1 MEKPI
6 LALILLGIAVLIA
19 LLLTGLNKSIFS
31 STETTTSHSVNNVKI
46 GNYNVKFLTP
56 KGSPLVFHK
65 LPSGDYYTLIK
76 LETET
81 NVSTFP
87 VRLDYPVKAGVLTE
101 IYDNKTQMWN
111 STFVVVIDK
120 NVARIVGEKGFIT
133 MFSKTLSD
141 YTTVIPVFDDTI
153 KPIPNDV
160 KKVLED
166 LGENVTNNTSEGNQ
180 TISFG
185 NNTVVSELRMDN
197 AIITTQ
203 PAVSGRSFDAL
214 IIRKPQNTQNLE
226 VATSGS
232 LYTSLSGSSSDN
244 GNFDIDFYFGYG
256 TNYLSASLGI
266 NENVLIY
273 IGDNNVS
280 SNTKILELDSG
291 SSVIDISF
299 DGSSITIGSGSSPL
313 VFVGRLIF
321 IQNGTV
327 YGVTNGEVVN
337 IGSLGV
343 SGLTTVKI
351 YSKDVIVGFTSQNV
365 ESIKWKEVLGHL
377 DDTINE
383 AYSVVSSYAKLSESF
398 TSKIPVSTKY
408 YSVLNTMGVPS
419 DFSIIPTTI
428 ASGQFTENV
437 TYQLHLSD
445 NATYLTSSGGT
456 GMFSKGLIP
465 TNILSDYVYAPN
477 GISVISTGQSNDY
490 YEVLPE
496 LAPAGTTR
504 FVFFGNLTY
513 IMNNARWIIG
523 SKNLIVVN
531 NGTSYQRL
539 YQGGEYG
546 KYIVVTGWN
555 ITAVQKPYIT
565 YEFLNWGGSA
575 SSFCCFVNVDRHA
588 DGVKLTLHAPLT
600 QVKVINGENTAEMLE
615 GKYYPYTLI
624 VERLYYVGGV
634 SCEFAT
640 AGIEQDNE
648 ELYGA
653 KVKCPTIFVGN
664 MWKFSLPKNPTPE
677 STFTIKAKFRVYIDH
692 PCFAFDDDWIFVH
705 AVVGFEKGYIPDYL
719 AFQDTDYTGAPLY
732 VFQWGNEWFGYR
744 DLFWYHV
751 FAKWELSVFDL
762 VYHRIIIP
770 TRRSG

>member
-6 LALILLGIAVLIA
+6 LALIFIGIAVIIA
-19 LLLTGLNKSIFS
+19 LLLTGLNKGIFS
-31 STETTTSHSVNNVKI
+31 STESTTSHSVNSVKVS
-46 GNYNVKFLTP
+46 NYKVKFLTP

-65 LPSGDYYTLIK
+65 LPNGDYYTLIR
-76 LETET
+76 LETQT

-141 YTTVIPVFDDTI
+141 YTTVIPVFDDNI
-153 KPIPNDV
+153 EPIPSNV
-160 KKVLED
+160 SKVLKE
-166 LGENVTNNTSEGNQ
+166 LGENVTNTTSESNQ

-185 NNTVVSELRMDN
+185 NNTVVSELKMDD

-203 PAVSGRSFDAL
+203 PVVSGRSFDAL
-214 IIRKPQNTQNLE
+214 IVRKPQNTQNLE
-226 VATSGS
+226 VTTSGL
-232 LYTSLSGSSSDN
+232 LYSRLAGSGNNN

-256 TNYLSASLGI
+256 TNYLSASLGV
-266 NENVLIY
+266 NENILIY
-273 IGDNNVS
+273 IGNTNVS
-280 SNTKILELDSG
+280 SSTKVVELDFG
-291 SSVIDISF
+291 SSVVNVNF
-299 DGSSITIGSGSSPL
+299 DGSSITIDYGSTQL
-313 VFVGRLIF
+313 VFVGRTVF
-321 IQNGTV
+321 IQNGTI
-327 YGVTNGEVVN
+327 YGISRGSIIDV
-337 IGSLGV
+337 GSLGITGSPTIKV
-343 SGLTTVKI
+343 
-351 YSKDVIVGFTSQNV
+351 YSKDVIVGFTNQKAT
-365 ESIKWKEVLGHL
+365 SIDWSKVLSAF
-377 DDTINE
+377 DNTINE
-383 AYSVVSSYAKLSESF
+383 AYSVVSSYARLSETL
-398 TSKIPVSTKY
+398 TSKIPVQTKY
-408 YSVLNTMGVPS
+408 YSILNTMSVPS

-428 ASGQFTENV
+428 ASGRFTENV
-437 TYQLHLSD
+437 TYRLHLSD
-445 NATYLTSSGGT
+445 NTMYLTSSGGT

-465 TNILSDYVYAPN
+465 TNILSDYVYSPN
-477 GISVISTGQSNDY
+477 GINVINTGQSNDY
-490 YEVLPE
+490 YELLPE

-513 IMNNARWIIG
+513 IMKSAKWIIG
-523 SKNLIVVN
+523 SKKLIVVN
-531 NGTSYQRL
+531 NGTSYQKL

-555 ITAVQKPYIT
+555 VTAVQKPYIT

-575 SSFCCFVNVDRHA
+575 SSFCCFVNVDRNA
-588 DGVKLTLHAPLT
+588 NGVKLTLHAPLT

-640 AGIEQDNE
+640 AGMDNT

-653 KVKCPTIFVGN
+653 KVTCPTIFVGN

-705 AVVGFEKGYIPDYL
+705 AVVGFEKGYVPNYL

-732 VFQWGNEWFGYR
+732 VLQWGKEWFGYR

-751 FAKWELSVFDL
+751 FAKWETSVFDI